1 MHIIQPPFDHTVAP
15 KHAASSALD
24 QDFSFP
30 ADSRLP
36 NPPFVFPASPASS
49 SSPPVSRQR
58 RRPVSMVD
66 LQNRPPVSPTV
77 ESPSRAHRPAALP
90 QFSFNPGAALST
102 GLESTTALSP
112 PITPNSARALP
123 SPLRPA
129 GHGHRRGGSEFVGG
143 SIRDGSSI
151 AIMSTSPIK
160 SESGFASPGLHPPR
174 RGHRRGVS
182 GTISTNELP
191 ILHPQPDLLR
201 PKGSSAP
208 NSPTAFNPKD
218 GTLLPIDHQPPPLPE
233 PANPIAPQ
241 PFNTTEK
248 NTISNHSVTISSS
261 LPRPEPSLR
270 QSRPGRARV
279 GFSDTLEFIPRPLS
293 LISSDTSST
302 MTARPGHSVSGSISS
317 LVSAASPGGRESP
330 ASLARSPTRE
340 TVDSRP
346 STAGAILERT
356 TDFKAASGGISTSPR
371 RRNSIP
377 ILLDMANSQPTSA
390 TPPSPT
396 KTPKRWSFFGLEPF
410 MGSIPSSKQ
419 RSCSS
424 SSSESISK
432 TCPGGLSSD
441 HESSSSGDEGTVGDS
456 STSTTKKDR
465 KKSSKKKR
473 VKGWAGSILPLRN
486 NKKRPK
492 MHAVRPPTPPAS
504 VGPVA
509 DDEDENEDCEI
520 TQNEMISAPAPP
532 IVTVTESPP
541 LEEPSVFQR
550 RSEEESSYPMI
561 DLDAALGPFNT
572 PLPHNPEWDAA
583 QRAAGIVNKRRLHS
597 AQGLK
602 GFSGP
607 GMHYHRRTESA
618 PDLPPFD
625 PGRAGISRFGSSST
639 MADVFEEEE
648 EEQGEEEEEGED
660 KLKEAEVGLD
670 EVGAQ
675 KNDDS
680 DGEMTPPATELV
692 PADSLILGVDELEAA
707 AVRRKASS
715 GTCNTDHSTSAHAV
729 RTECSRTSLHEDVIN
744 EEPVPIIFRGGPV
757 FPGLP
762 ADQHGST
769 SSSPRM
775 PPGQR
780 DLSMVE
786 TNQAMPT
793 SPYSTSHA
801 SSYPSPRSPMSID
814 AQRIST
820 APSSVTDENSFH
832 SLLMGEPGPEVRI
845 SVDYDIPS
853 LTSSNSTMTRDSAF
867 IPSARMSQPSLRE
880 QRPSSVSSAAF
891 GRRRSSLVSLSRL
904 ISSSHGERSKLSM
917 EVTLDNETEGKRSR
931 SKSSKTRR
939 LGRMMQFW
947 KPNKESSPT

>member
-1 MHIIQPPFDHTVAP
+1 
-15 KHAASSALD
+15 
-24 QDFSFP
+24 
-30 ADSRLP
+30 
-36 NPPFVFPASPASS
+36 
-49 SSPPVSRQR
+49 
-58 RRPVSMVD
+58 MVD
-66 LQNRPPVSPTV
+66 LQNRPAASPTR
-77 ESPSRAHRPAALP
+77 ESPGIAHRPAALP
-90 QFSFNPGAALST
+90 QFRFNPGATLPT
-102 GLESTTALSP
+102 DPESMTVLSP
-112 PITPNSARALP
+112 PVTPNSGRAFP
-123 SPLRPA
+123 SPLRPP

-151 AIMSTSPIK
+151 AIVSTSPTK
-160 SESGFASPGLHPPR
+160 SESGFPSPGLHPPR

-191 ILHPQPDLLR
+191 VLRPQAEFLR

-208 NSPTAFNPKD
+208 NSPTAFNLNEGP
-218 GTLLPIDHQPPPLPE
+218 LVSIDHQPPLPE
-233 PANPIAPQ
+233 PANPIAAQ
-241 PFNTTEK
+241 HFNTTKE
-248 NTISNHSVTISSS
+248 NTMSNHSVTLLASP
-261 LPRPEPSLR
+261 LRPDATPT

-293 LISSDTSST
+293 LVSSDTSST

-330 ASLARSPTRE
+330 ASLARIPTRE
-340 TVDSRP
+340 IVDSRP
-346 STAGAILERT
+346 STAGAVLEGT
-356 TDFKAASGGISTSPR
+356 TDFKAATGAASTSPR

-377 ILLDMANSQPTSA
+377 TLSNVANSQPVSA

-396 KTPKRWSFFGLEPF
+396 KTSKRWSFFGLEPF
-410 MGSIPSSKQ
+410 MGSTSSSKY
-419 RSCSS
+419 RSSSS
-424 SSSESISK
+424 SSSESVSRAV
-432 TCPGGLSSD
+432 PGGLSSD
-441 HESSSSGDEGTVGDS
+441 YESCSSGDEGTARDS
-456 STSTTKKDR
+456 STSPSKQDHKKA
-465 KKSSKKKR
+465 SKKRR

-486 NKKRPK
+486 NRKRSK
-492 MHAVRPPTPPAS
+492 IHVMRPPTPPAS

-509 DDEDENEDCEI
+509 DDKDGREDCDPE
-520 TQNEMISAPAPP
+520 QNEIASALAPP

-541 LEEPSVFQR
+541 LEEPTGPTRQ
-550 RSEEESSYPMI
+550 SEEESLYPMI

-572 PLPHNPEWDAA
+572 PLPRNPEWDAA
-583 QRAAGIVNKRRLHS
+583 QRAAGNVNKRRLHS

-625 PGRAGISRFGSSST
+625 PGRAGIHRFGSSST

-648 EEQGEEEEEGED
+648 DEEEEEEAGED
-660 KLKEAEVGLD
+660 SSGHAEAASNDARNRKSD
-670 EVGAQ
+670 E
-675 KNDDS
+675 S
-680 DGEMTPPATELV
+680 DGAMTPPATELI
-692 PADSLILGVDELEAA
+692 PEPLIPGEMAA
-707 AVRRKASS
+707 AATLRKANC
-715 GTCNTDHSTSAHAV
+715 GTCNTDHSASVHAV
-729 RTECSRTSLHEDVIN
+729 RTECSRTSLHEEVIN
-744 EEPVPIIFRGGPV
+744 EEPTFSTCRCGAV
-757 FPGLP
+757 FSSLT
-762 ADQHGST
+762 ADQHGSPA
-769 SSSPRM
+769 SSPRI
-775 PPGQR
+775 PPGHR
-780 DLSMVE
+780 DLSIVDL
-786 TNQAMPT
+786 NQATPT

-801 SSYPSPRSPMSID
+801 SSYPSPRSPMSMD

-853 LTSSNSTMTRDSAF
+853 LTSSNSTMTRDSTF
-867 IPSARMSQPSLRE
+867 VPSARMSQPSLRE

-917 EVTLDNETEGKRSR
+917 EVTLDNEAEGNRSR
-931 SKSSKTRR
+931 SKGSKTRR

-947 KPNKESSPT
+947 KPSKEPSPT